1 METRD
6 ALHIELGL
14 AKPSPEASAA
24 EPAAESDVGAKLIGA
39 DRPVKAKVGTGL
51 TLFVDRLLGVLSVHA
66 PEARPETLNDFRQH
80 LQFCRREIA
89 VVPPEPGLGA
99 TLEACLKRCEA
110 HLHDSQQYH
119 IDREAELTEV
129 IAILRDAATLM
140 AGDSSQFHE
149 QILTRSDQVGSLL
162 QLEDIKEI
170 RRQVSTELTEIRRS
184 ITDKQKRDEAAQDQL
199 TARVQT
205 LQSRLAKAEQE
216 ATHDPL
222 TGVMNRG
229 AFDRA
234 LARMVA
240 AAGREGVPLSLA
252 ILDLDNF
259 KQINDQHGHP
269 IGDRV
274 LIATAQWI
282 ANAVRH
288 TDFVARYGGEEFA
301 VIFHDAALG
310 PAERRM
316 REALEGLS
324 KTKFEYTRG
333 SEAMIVRWTASGGV
347 TQMFG
352 GESLDSL
359 VKRADEAL
367 YDAKRKGKNRVI
379 AKKRSIFAGPD
390 LARLGRSEAP
400 RCPRGPAPPAG
411 RLGRRPELRFS

>member
-1 METRD
+1 VGPSIVETRD
-6 ALHIELGL
+6 AQHIELGL
-14 AKPSPEASAA
+14 GKPAAASVVT
-24 EPAAESDVGAKLIGA
+24 EPAAGRPPEPKLIGA
-39 DRPVKAKVGTGL
+39 DRPAKAKGTGL
-51 TLFVDRLLGVLSVHA
+51 TLFVDRLLGVLSAHA
-66 PEARPETLNDFRQH
+66 PEAAPETLNDFRQH

-89 VVPPEPGLGA
+89 AIPPEPGLGA
-99 TLEACLKRCEA
+99 TLEACLKRLEA
-110 HLHDSQQYH
+110 HLNDSQQYH
-119 IDREAELTEV
+119 LDREGELTEV
-129 IAILRDAATLM
+129 IAILREAATLM

-149 QILTRSDQVGSLL
+149 QMLTRSDRVGSLV
-162 QLEDIKEI
+162 QLEDLKEI
-170 RRQVSTELTEIRRS
+170 RRQVSTELTEIRRA
-184 ITDKQKRDEAAQDQL
+184 ITDKQKRDEAAQEKL
-199 TARVQT
+199 THRVQA
-205 LQSRLAKAEQE
+205 LQTKLAKVEEE

-222 TGVMNRG
+222 TGVRNRG
-229 AFDRA
+229 AFDRT

-269 IGDRV
+269 VGDRV

-301 VIFHDAALG
+301 VIFHDAALA

-324 KTKFEYTRG
+324 KTKFEYMK
-333 SEAMIVRWTASGGV
+333 SPEEAMIVRWTASCGV

-352 GESLDSL
+352 GESLESL

-367 YDAKRKGKNRVI
+367 YEAKRKGKNRVVT
-379 AKKRSIFAGPD
+379 KKRSIFAG
-390 LARLGRSEAP
+390 LTARP
-400 RCPRGPAPPAG
+400 
-411 RLGRRPELRFS
+411 